1 MKMKWI
7 TGIALCSM
15 VLALALPPMAAADAA
30 ADYKAK
36 CAGCHGA
43 DGSKSMMGA
52 KPLNG
57 AEVQR
62 MSDADLNGA
71 ITNGKGKMPA
81 YKGKLTDAQINDLVK
96 YIHTLEV
103 IEVRIN
109 SMATP
114 RGRLFSFAAVRD
126 ATLLCAQRYT
136 RMLAVVCREGE

>member
-1 MKMKWI
+1 MRTKWI
-7 TGIALCSM
+7 TCIALLSM
-15 VLALALPPMAAADAA
+15 VLALALPPIAAADAA

-57 AEVQR
+57 PDVQK
-62 MSDADLNGA
+62 MSDADLNAA

-96 YIHTLEV
+96 YVHTLK
-103 IEVRIN
+103 
-109 SMATP
+109 
-114 RGRLFSFAAVRD
+114 
-126 ATLLCAQRYT
+126 
-136 RMLAVVCREGE
+136 